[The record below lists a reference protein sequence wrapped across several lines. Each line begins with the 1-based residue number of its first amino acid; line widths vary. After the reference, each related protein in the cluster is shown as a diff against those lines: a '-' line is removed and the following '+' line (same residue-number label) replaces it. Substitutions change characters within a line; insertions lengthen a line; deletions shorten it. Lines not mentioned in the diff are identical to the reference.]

1 VKKFLYKAKRLSYL
15 VCVMKT
21 QNTPTGAGTSAAQPI
36 ELTYNQVV
44 RGEGFTYAQ
53 RITVGTVRGY
63 EAEHGSKYNVQ
74 VDPEKA
80 HQRAV
85 ERGHEVAWTN
95 QECAVLTADYPG
107 KAEQLASE
115 RAEIA
120 ASVILQDGQQVI
132 IEGQTYT
139 ARLVGARYSNP
150 IKFDLVA

>member
-1 VKKFLYKAKRLSYL
+1 MR
-15 VCVMKT
+15 T
-21 QNTPTGAGTSAAQPI
+21 QNTTTGAGNLTAAHPI
-36 ELTYNQVV
+36 ELTYGQVV

-80 HQRAV
+80 HQLAV

-95 QECAVLTADYPG
+95 QECAVLSADYPG
-107 KAEQLASE
+107 KSEELAAA

-120 ASVILQDGQQVI
+120 ASLILQNGQQVI
-132 IEGQTYT
+132 IEGQAYT
-139 ARLVGARYSNP
+139 VRLVGARYSNP
-150 IKFDLVA
+150 IQFDRIG

>member
-1 VKKFLYKAKRLSYL
+1 
-15 VCVMKT
+15 MKT
-21 QNTPTGAGTSAAQPI
+21 HTTDTTK
-36 ELTYNQVV
+36 LTYGQIV

-63 EAEHGSKYNVQ
+63 EAEHGKKYNVQ

-80 HQRAV
+80 HQLAV

-107 KAEQLASE
+107 KAEQLADE
-115 RAEIA
+115 RAKID

-139 ARLVGARYSNP
+139 VRLVGARYSNP
-150 IKFDLVA
+150 IKFDPAA

>member
-1 VKKFLYKAKRLSYL
+1 MR
-15 VCVMKT
+15 T
-21 QNTPTGAGTSAAQPI
+21 QNTTTGAGNTTAAQPI
-36 ELTYNQVV
+36 ELTYGQVV

-80 HQRAV
+80 HRLAV

-95 QECAVLTADYPG
+95 QECAVLSDNYPG
-107 KAEQLASE
+107 KAEQLAAE

-139 ARLVGARYSNP
+139 VRLVGARYSNP
-150 IKFDLVA
+150 IKFDLAA